1 MITSHN
7 ISSSKSLLMLHM
19 IRLLRIS
26 FSISM
31 MIRRLRL
38 RFQYYKID
46 IISVISTILKK
57 HCSVNSLFMSV

>member
-7 ISSSKSLLMLHM
+7 ISSSKRLLMLRM

-31 MIRRLRL
+31 MIGQLKL
-38 RFQYYKID
+38 RFQYYNLD
-46 IISVISTILKK
+46 VISVI
-57 HCSVNSLFMSV
+57 

>member
-7 ISSSKSLLMLHM
+7 ISSSKRLLMLRM

-31 MIRRLRL
+31 MIGQLKL
-38 RFQYYKID
+38 RFQYYNLD
-46 IISVISTILKK
+46 VISVISKIFKK
-57 HCSVNSLFMSV
+57 TL

>member
-7 ISSSKSLLMLHM
+7 ISSSKRLLMLRM

-31 MIRRLRL
+31 MIRQLKL
-38 RFQYYKID
+38 RFQYYNLD
-46 IISVISTILKK
+46 VISVISKIFKK
-57 HCSVNSLFMSV
+57 TL